1 MVLGKSI
8 QIAVSIQVKNSRGQ
22 TILPLIEITLQAANL
37 DCVYTQLYK
46 DSLD

>member
-22 TILPLIEITLQAANL
+22 TILPLIEITLQVANL
-37 DCVYTQLYK
+37 RVRLHRVIQG
-46 DSLD
+46 